1 MSTARK
7 PPSPARKIPT
17 TPTPAH
23 RRALLAA
30 LADDKGRVPQSTD
43 TRVLDALCL
52 ARWVTAVTNT
62 GRAAASARW
71 AGYDGPVFLALNS
84 RGRRALL
91 TDAGNAALRGAGPD
105 RRLPEGTSRPT
116 AKALHRDGLV
126 EVRDADGT
134 ARTNDGD
141 DGARGPLHAL
151 YVTELGHRLI
161 AGFPQSQHAT

>member
-1 MSTARK
+1 MSTAHEL
-7 PPSPARKIPT
+7 PAPARKVSKA
-17 TPTPAH
+17 PTPAQ

-43 TRVLDALCL
+43 TRVLDAICL

-91 TDAGNAALRGAGPD
+91 TGEGDTALRGAGPD
-105 RRLPEGTSRPT
+105 GRLPEGTSRLT

-126 EVRDADGT
+126 EFRDANGA
-134 ARTNDGD
+134 ARPNNGD
-141 DGARGPLHAL
+141 DGARGPQHAP
-151 YVTELGHRLI
+151 YVTEPGRRLI
-161 AGFPQSQHAT
+161 TGFPQSQRTA